1 MLLHLFKLFLAWTLN
16 LKANSAIWHIRI
28 AMRSSTLTAIVSQVW
43 IFFLL
48 WRRRTH
54 CYPRYLP
61 SLQRWKGRQVLS
73 DLGEQQRGW
82 VFTVPR
88 RLSAFWCTIDILRRR
103 RYGVQFSFAHIPLS
117 ELWADRDGT
126 IDMVFPTCSRVSS
139 STGLGTD
146 CYINIAYNQ
155 QLKLCSSSTDS
166 GLKKGVRTCRPHD
179 DLCTADP
186 SFKFNLSDHPDNDV
200 SNIPFLIHCPNLTQ
214 PHVPVILPLP
224 SVIPLSFLFPHCA

>member
-1 MLLHLFKLFLAWTLN
+1 VEKCLERFSSRITIIRHVRSLSSHIMLLHLFKLFLAWTLN

-54 CYPRYLP
+54 CYFRYLP

-73 DLGEQQRGW
+73 NLGEQQRGW

-103 RYGVQFSFAHIPLS
+103 RYGVQFSFPHIPLS
-117 ELWADRDGT
+117 EPWQIVTAPST
-126 IDMVFPTCSRVSS
+126 WFSRPAPGSHHPQALEQTAT
-139 STGLGTD
+139 STSHIT
-146 CYINIAYNQ
+146 NN
-155 QLKLCSSSTDS
+155 
-166 GLKKGVRTCRPHD
+166 
-179 DLCTADP
+179 
-186 SFKFNLSDHPDNDV
+186 
-200 SNIPFLIHCPNLTQ
+200 
-214 PHVPVILPLP
+214 
-224 SVIPLSFLFPHCA
+224 